1 MRSNM
6 DKKNSTLYTLKKQ
19 EIHKLFS
26 NDKKA
31 LLRELEKS
39 GILQRKRKLKSYS
52 LLLHAAKLYLVDH
65 LSFRRLSYKMTVLYK
80 VRLSDTAWKK
90 QLYKFAPAFLTAAQ
104 TILNRRIHWIADTH
118 QMRAIDATHFS
129 MEGKQEN
136 LFRVHTSIYL
146 KSKVVEQLILTD
158 QHIGESVKNFCLQP
172 GCCYLADRAYG
183 NASQMAYMMENQA
196 EFIFR
201 ISPSKIRLFYDPE
214 CQKRIDCKSLLSN
227 ETFSISCF
235 FKYRHKAYPIQLV
248 GSMLPEDKQK
258 AAQIRIKRISQKKQ
272 HKTRPDTLI
281 FANWLLLATSLHDL
295 SPYVYECYRQRW
307 QIEIFFKTAKSLL
320 NFHKL
325 RRCSDHTAIHLINIW
340 MAIVFLISALYIKA
354 CSVCSALPSFFFSF
368 DFLLAFFA

>member
-6 DKKNSTLYTLKKQ
+6 DKRNTTLYTLKKQ
-19 EIHKLFS
+19 EIYKLFS

-31 LLRELEKS
+31 LLRELRKS
-39 GILQRKRKLKSYS
+39 GIIQRKRKLKSYS
-52 LLLHAAKLYLVDH
+52 LLLRAAKLYLVER
-65 LSFRRLSYKMTVLYK
+65 LSFRRLSYKMTVLYG

-90 QLYKFAPAFLTAAQ
+90 QLSKFAPAFLTAAQ
-104 TILNRRIHWIADTH
+104 AILNRRLHSNSDTNP
-118 QMRAIDATHFS
+118 MLAIDATHFS
-129 MEGKQEN
+129 MEGRQEN

-146 KSKVVEQLILTD
+146 KTKVVEQFILTD
-158 QHIGESVKNFCLQP
+158 QHIGESVKNFRLQP

-201 ISPSKIRLFYDPE
+201 ISPSKIRLFYDPQ
-214 CQKRIDCKSLLSN
+214 CQKRIDCKSLLCN

-235 FKYRHKAYPIQLV
+235 FKYQHKAYPIQLV
-248 GSMLPEDKQK
+248 GSMLPKDKQE
-258 AAQIRIKRISQKKQ
+258 AAQLRIKRISQKKQ
-272 HKTRPDTLI
+272 YKTRPDTLI

-295 SPYVYECYRQRW
+295 NPYVYERYRQRW

-325 RRCSDHTAIHLINIW
+325 RRCSDRTATHVINIW

-354 CSVCSALPSFFFSF
+354 RSALPSFFFSF